1 MSAARTSDRIRDQK
15 AAKEKE
21 DEQAANAKEV
31 EQAARAKAKKVEDDI
46 RLYQGLQNNPE
57 LCFTDILD
65 NSGPFKVRRRKLCRT
80 KDQSLIGNWAVSAE
94 WELED
99 FYPGQIII
107 APHAYSVTDILAK
120 WNPEGGE
127 IAMTKAGPFGGKM
140 RYMVVLWTTAQGL
153 FCIPMFTIQRG
164 FNSIPQERRENYVT
178 MVTEDVHEGFDNP
191 TPWAGHPIIMTIN
204 PKIAS
209 TENSSPVSYAELS
222 RPCSINKF
230 HYLVPNVGSLDGD
243 EYLRLLSLFKLKL
256 DTWLAGAFKRFDV
269 DEYTDEYILETRP
282 VIEPRLDDDEMDEVM
297 QTFAAKTFPNQFH
310 SKRAKAKGSFEPV
323 KKVISKKGKGKKK

>member
-204 PKIAS
+204 PRIAS

-310 SKRAKAKGSFEPV
+310 SKRAKARGSFETV
-323 KKVISKKGKGKKK
+323 KKVISKKKKGKKK